1 LATGFSLLIF
11 SEAHAVI
18 DFVLAI
24 FLPGINEENKKENK
38 IQVNMIDTGAFI
50 FARVNASY

>member
-11 SEAHAVI
+11 SETLAVI
-18 DFVLAI
+18 DFVLSI